1 MSFNCGLRFIG
12 IRLNVGVHI
21 KLKWKFFY
29 IDKKK
34 MFFVSGLV
42 TTMCRRAGVPFLD
55 NDKALP
61 MDPRLHPLLVR

>member
-42 TTMCRRAGVPFLD
+42 TTMCRRAGVPFLEC
-55 NDKALP
+55 DKAFS
-61 MDPRLHPLLVR
+61 MDPPFTLF